1 MHGNKSQ
8 NQRERALAQFDS
20 GKVDALVATDVA
32 ARGIDV
38 DGISHVINFDP
49 PGDCDAY
56 QHRIGRTARAGRGG
70 VGVTLVRHEE
80 ARDVR
85 IIADT
90 LQLRREFAET
100 GYAGASAVATDR
112 PTALSAPPAAPL
124 GPDL

>member
-8 NQRERALAQFDS
+8 SQRERALAAFDS

-56 QHRIGRTARAGRGG
+56 QHRVGRTARAGRSG

-80 ARDVR
+80 ARDVGK
-85 IIADT
+85 IADDAPAPARVRRDG
-90 LQLRREFAET
+90 LR
-100 GYAGASAVATDR
+100 GVVAPR
-112 PTALSAPPAAPL
+112 VVRRR
-124 GPDL
+124 